1 MIPNSRL
8 LSIKDLNNYLKIM
21 AEISKLNL
29 RNTIFWNVDTQV
41 DFMEP
46 GGKLYVQ
53 DAEKIKPVLK
63 KITKLAEE
71 KSVFVVNTA
80 DYHHSGSAELSD
92 NPDFITKFPPHCMAE
107 TTGAEFI
114 SETNPQNPVVINWS
128 SEQNP
133 DELLEKIQNT
143 REVVIRKDA
152 FDVFAGN
159 PYTDK
164 ILQNLNPETVVVY
177 GVTTNVC
184 VNDAVVG
191 LSKRGKNVLVVSDAI
206 KELPNLSLPFDSWE
220 KSGVRLITFNDL
232 TNLLD

>member
-1 MIPNSRL
+1 
-8 LSIKDLNNYLKIM
+8 M

-53 DAEKIKPVLK
+53 DAEKLKPVLK
-63 KITKLAEE
+63 KITKLAED
-71 KSVFVVNTA
+71 KSVFVVSTA
-80 DYHHSGSAELSD
+80 DYHHADSQELSD
-92 NPDFITKFPPHCMAE
+92 NPDFKTTFPPHCMAE
-107 TTGAEFI
+107 TPGAEYI
-114 SETNPQNPVVINWS
+114 SETNPANPVVVNWS
-128 SEQNP
+128 SEQNI
-133 DELLEKIQNT
+133 EALLEKIQNT

-152 FDVFAGN
+152 FDVFTGN
-159 PYTDK
+159 PHTDK

-184 VNDAVVG
+184 VNDAVTG

-206 KELPNLSLPFDSWE
+206 KELPNLPLPFE
-220 KSGVRLITFNDL
+220 KWSKLGVKLITFNDL
-232 TNLLD
+232 MNLLD

>member
-1 MIPNSRL
+1 
-8 LSIKDLNNYLKIM
+8 M
-21 AEISKLNL
+21 AVISKLN
-29 RNTIFWNVDTQV
+29 RQNTIFWNVDTQV

-63 KITKLAEE
+63 KITKLAKE
-71 KSVFVVNTA
+71 KSVFVVSTA
-80 DYHHSGSAELSD
+80 DYHHADSHELSA
-92 NPDFITKFPPHCMAE
+92 NPDFRTTFPPHCMAE
-107 TTGAEFI
+107 TRGAAYI
-114 SETNPQNPVVINWS
+114 SETNPANPVIINWNA
-128 SEQNP
+128 EQNL
-133 DELLEKIQNT
+133 DDLIGKIQNT

-152 FDVFAGN
+152 FDVFSGN

-184 VNDAVVG
+184 VNDAVTG
-191 LSKRGKNVLVVSDAI
+191 LSKRGKKVLVVSDAI

>member
-1 MIPNSRL
+1 
-8 LSIKDLNNYLKIM
+8 M

-41 DFMEP
+41 DFIEP

-53 DAEKIKPVLK
+53 DAEKLKPVLK
-63 KITKLAEE
+63 KITKLAKE
-71 KSVFVVNTA
+71 KSVFVVSTA
-80 DYHHSGSAELSD
+80 DYHHADSHELSD
-92 NPDFITKFPPHCMAE
+92 KPDFKTTFPPHCMAE
-107 TTGAEFI
+107 TSGAEYI
-114 SETNPQNPVVINWS
+114 SETNPANPLIINWNV
-128 SEQNP
+128 EQNL
-133 DELLEKIQNT
+133 DDLIGKIQNT

-184 VNDAVVG
+184 VNDVVTG

-206 KELPNLSLPFDSWE
+206 KELPNLPLPFE
-220 KSGVRLITFNDL
+220 KWSKLGVELITFSEL
-232 TNLLD
+232 KTMMG

>member
-1 MIPNSRL
+1 
-8 LSIKDLNNYLKIM
+8 M

-71 KSVFVVNTA
+71 KLVFVVNTA

-92 NPDFITKFPPHCMAE
+92 QPDFKTTFPPHCMAG
-107 TTGAEFI
+107 THGATFV
-114 SETNPQNPVVINWS
+114 SETNPVNPVVINWDA
-128 SEQNP
+128 EQNP
-133 DELLEKIQNT
+133 DELLKKIQNT

-159 PYTDK
+159 PFTER
-164 ILQNLNPETVVVY
+164 ILQILHPETVVVY

-184 VNDAVVG
+184 VNDAVTG
-191 LSKRGKNVLVVSDAI
+191 LSKRGKKVLVVSDAI
-206 KELPNLSLPFDSWE
+206 KELPNLPLPFE
-220 KSGVRLITFNDL
+220 KWSELGIELITFSKL
-232 TNLLD
+232 RTMMG

>member
-1 MIPNSRL
+1 MVNISRL
-8 LSIKDLNNYLKIM
+8 
-21 AEISKLNL
+21 NL
-29 RNTIFWNVDTQV
+29 QNTLFWNVDTQV

-53 DAEKIKPVLK
+53 DAEKLKPVLK

-80 DYHHSGSAELSD
+80 DYHHDGSAELSE
-92 NPDFITKFPPHCMAE
+92 NPDFKSTFPPHCMAE
-107 TTGAEFI
+107 SPGAAYI
-114 SETNPQNPVVINWS
+114 PETNPANPVIINWDRG
-128 SEQNP
+128 Q
-133 DELLEKIQNT
+133 DIDGLIEKIQNT
-143 REVVIRKDA
+143 REVIIRKDA

-159 PYTDK
+159 PYTDI
-164 ILQNLNPETVVVY
+164 ILQRLNPETVVVY

-206 KELPNLSLPFDSWE
+206 KELPNLPLPFE
-220 KSGVRLITFNDL
+220 KWSKLGVDLITFSEL
-232 TNLLD
+232 KAMIG